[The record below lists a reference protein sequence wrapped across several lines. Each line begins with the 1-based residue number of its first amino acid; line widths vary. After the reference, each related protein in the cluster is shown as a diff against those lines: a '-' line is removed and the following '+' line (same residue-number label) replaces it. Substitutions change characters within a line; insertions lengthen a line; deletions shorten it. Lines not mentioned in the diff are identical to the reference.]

1 MSEECSPTALKELF
15 LANNNNFE
23 ESDIGH
29 AAEAVGNI
37 NEIDLAEDEVWLM
50 QCPKGLNIKELE
62 SQMMKMPGRTNFG
75 NLESVCMEFTDE
87 PKKEAFAYFDSRKSK
102 YSLRILPVRGSIIV
116 RERLK
121 ANKPISEEEF
131 AQHCPTKRK
140 VAMPRNINIRHP
152 LLGSQY
158 EDIGN
163 VDTSVIRRSRK
174 ADKQSAEVLKD
185 SLLKKSST
193 RSRNLTQIKNSGNE
207 SEKEVEFV
215 SETKGK
221 KKKKKKNK
229 TYDEDRI
236 AEGLEV
242 TPKKRKKSKNCT
254 DDDTINDIEYDFQ
267 WLHDLNF

>member
-1 MSEECSPTALKELF
+1 MSEELSPTALKELF
-15 LANNNNFE
+15 LANNNFE
-23 ESDIGH
+23 EIDIGY
-29 AAEAVGNI
+29 AAKAIGNI
-37 NEIDLAEDEVWLM
+37 DEIDLAEDEVWLM

-75 NLESVCMEFTDE
+75 NLESVCVESTDE
-87 PKKEAFAYFDSRKSK
+87 PKKEAFAYFDNRKSK
-102 YSLRILPVRGSIIV
+102 YSLRILPIRGSIIV

-121 ANKPISEEEF
+121 ANKPINEEEF
-131 AQHCPTKRK
+131 AQHSSTKRK
-140 VAMPRNINIRHP
+140 VAMPRNLNIRHP

-158 EDIGN
+158 EEIGN

-185 SLLKKSST
+185 SLLKKSFKHSM
-193 RSRNLTQIKNSGNE
+193 NLTQIKNSANE

-236 AEGLEV
+236 AGLEGVEV
-242 TPKKRKKSKNCT
+242 TPKKKKKSKGSGDNT
-254 DDDTINDIEYDFQ
+254 LSDIEYDFQ
-267 WLHDLNF
+267 WLHDLNN